1 MNKKNAI
8 KIRAKDIALLGLLI
22 AIEVILTRFF
32 AIENS
37 FIRISFS
44 FLPLMIM
51 GHLFGPWLA
60 GMGGIGGDLIGMIV
74 FPKAMFFPGFTLNA
88 FLIPFIYGCVFYQK
102 EITLKRNI
110 TAQLII
116 MGSISLFLT
125 PIWLNMLFKIPIIE
139 LLPVRLLKECIMLPI
154 KILFS
159 HYLFNKTSLVSVMEM
174 SK

>member
-1 MNKKNAI
+1 MKQKHVL
-8 KIRAKDIALLGLLI
+8 KIHTKDIALLGVLI
-22 AIEVILTRFF
+22 AVEVIITRFF

-44 FLPLMIM
+44 FLPLMLM

-60 GMGGIGGDLIGMIV
+60 GLGGVAGDLIGMMI

-88 FLIPFIYGCVFYQK
+88 FLIPFIYGCFFYK
-102 EITLKRNI
+102 KDITLKRNI
-110 TAQLII
+110 TAQLLIAL
-116 MGSISLFLT
+116 SISLFLT

-139 LLPVRLLKECIMLPI
+139 LLPVRLLKESVLLPLN
-154 KILFS
+154 ILLS